1 MDKKIILGV
10 LALVVVTIS
19 ILLMAPDN
27 SVNTPDTLP
36 WKISHPTA
44 DTSRVFGIT
53 LGQSSLSDVESIY
66 KNQTE
71 LEISLFKPSDAKM
84 GVEAFYEE
92 VNFNGLKAKIVM
104 TVNVPDEEMEGMYQ
118 RGLRL
123 NSTPSGKRITLTADD
138 LARVKALPIATLT
151 YLPNVKLEE
160 AVVSKRFGVPTQKVR
175 ENKSN
180 TIHWLYQQHG
190 LDVVMAPGEKTVL
203 QYAAPKNFEL
213 LRAPL
218 LANGEIVK

>member
-10 LALVVVTIS
+10 IALIIVTIS

-27 SVNTPDTLP
+27 SVHTPDTLP
-36 WKISHPTA
+36 WKISHPTPE
-44 DTSRVFGIT
+44 TSRVFGIT
-53 LGQSSLSDVESIY
+53 LGKSSLSDVETLY
-66 KNQTE
+66 KDQTE
-71 LEISLFKPSDAKM
+71 LEISLFKPTDAKM

-104 TVNVPDEEMEGMYQ
+104 TVAVPDEELEGMYK

-138 LARVKALPIATLT
+138 LARVKAVPIASLT

-160 AVVSKRFGVPTQKVR
+160 AVVSKRFGIPAQKVV
-175 ENKSN
+175 ENKTN
-180 TIHWLYQQHG
+180 AIHWLYPQHG
-190 LDVVMAPGEKTVL
+190 VDVVMTPGEKTLL
-203 QYAAPKNFEL
+203 QYLAPKDFQL
-213 LRAPL
+213 LSAPL
-218 LANGEIVK
+218 LANGEIIK

>member
-10 LALVVVTIS
+10 VALVIVALT

-27 SVNTPDTLP
+27 SVSTPDTLP
-36 WKISHPTA
+36 WKISHPTP
-44 DTSRVFGIT
+44 DTTRVFGIT
-53 LGQSSLSDVESIY
+53 LGKSSLDDVATIF

-84 GVEAFYEE
+84 GIEAFYEE
-92 VNFNGLKAKIVM
+92 VNFNGLKAKIVL
-104 TVNVPDEEMEGMYQ
+104 TVAVPDEELQGMYQ

-138 LARVKALPIATLT
+138 LAHVKSLPISSLT

-160 AVVSKRFGVPTQKVR
+160 AVVAKRFGEPAQKIK

-180 TIHWLYQQHG
+180 AMHWLYPDLG
-190 LDVVMAPGEKTVL
+190 VEVVMAPGEKTML
-203 QYAAPKNFEL
+203 QYLAPKDFQL
-213 LRAPL
+213 LSAPL
-218 LANGEIVK
+218 LANGEAVK

>member
-10 LALVVVTIS
+10 IALVSVTIAL
-19 ILLMAPDN
+19 LLMAPDN
-27 SVNTPDTLP
+27 SVNTPETLP
-36 WKISHPTA
+36 WKITHPTPE
-44 DTSRVFGIT
+44 TSRVFGIT
-53 LGQSSLSDVESIY
+53 LGQSSLTEVENTY

-71 LEISLFKPSDAKM
+71 LEISLFKPTDAKM

-104 TVNVPDEEMEGMYQ
+104 TVAVPDAEMDGMYK

-123 NSTPSGKRITLTADD
+123 NSTPSGKRVTLTADD
-138 LARVKALPIATLT
+138 LVRVKSLPVASLT

-160 AVVSKRFGVPTQKVR
+160 AVVSKRFGIPTQKVL
-175 ENKSN
+175 ENKTN
-180 TIHWLYQQHG
+180 AVHWLYQQHG
-190 LDVVMAPGEKTVL
+190 LDVVMAPGEKTLL
-203 QYAAPKNFEL
+203 QYVAPKDFEL

-218 LANGEIVK
+218 LSNGEIIK

>member
-10 LALVVVTIS
+10 VALVIVALT

-27 SVNTPDTLP
+27 SVSTPDTLP
-36 WKISHPTA
+36 WKISHPTP
-44 DTSRVFGIT
+44 DTTRVFGIT
-53 LGQSSLSDVESIY
+53 LGKSSLDDVATIF

-84 GVEAFYEE
+84 GIEAFYEE
-92 VNFNGLKAKIVM
+92 VNFNGLKAKIVL
-104 TVNVPDEEMEGMYQ
+104 TVAVPDEELQGMYQ

-138 LARVKALPIATLT
+138 LAHVKSLPISSLT

-160 AVVSKRFGVPTQKVR
+160 AVVAKRFGEPAQKIK

-180 TIHWLYQQHG
+180 AMHWLYPDLG
-190 LDVVMAPGEKTVL
+190 VEVVMAPGEKTML
-203 QYAAPKNFEL
+203 QYLAPKDFQL
-213 LRAPL
+213 LSAPL
-218 LANGEIVK
+218 LANGETIK

>member
-10 LALVVVTIS
+10 IALVSVTITL
-19 ILLMAPDN
+19 LLMAPDN
-27 SVNTPDTLP
+27 SVNTPETLP
-36 WKISHPTA
+36 WKITHPTPE
-44 DTSRVFGIT
+44 TSRVFGIT
-53 LGQSSLSDVESIY
+53 LGQSSLTEVENTY

-71 LEISLFKPSDAKM
+71 LEISLFKPTDAKM

-104 TVNVPDEEMEGMYQ
+104 TVAVPDAEMEGMYK

-123 NSTPSGKRITLTADD
+123 NSTPSGKRVTLTADD
-138 LARVKALPIATLT
+138 LVRVKSLPVASLT

-160 AVVSKRFGVPTQKVR
+160 AVVSKRFGIPTQKVL
-175 ENKSN
+175 ENKTN
-180 TIHWLYQQHG
+180 AVHWLYQQHG
-190 LDVVMAPGEKTVL
+190 LDVVMAPGEKTLL
-203 QYAAPKNFEL
+203 QYVAPKDFEL

-218 LANGEIVK
+218 LSNGEIIK

>member
-10 LALVVVTIS
+10 VSLVIVALT

-27 SVNTPDTLP
+27 SVSTPDTLP
-36 WKISHPTA
+36 WKISHPTP
-44 DTSRVFGIT
+44 DTTRVFGIT
-53 LGQSSLSDVESIY
+53 LGKSSLDDVATIF
-66 KNQTE
+66 KHQTE

-84 GVEAFYEE
+84 GIEAFYEE
-92 VNFNGLKAKIVM
+92 VNFNGLKAKIVL
-104 TVNVPDEEMEGMYQ
+104 TVAVPDEELQGMYQ

-138 LARVKALPIATLT
+138 LAHVKALPISSLT

-160 AVVSKRFGVPTQKVR
+160 AVVAKRFGEPAQKIK

-180 TIHWLYQQHG
+180 AMHWLYPDLG
-190 LDVVMAPGEKTVL
+190 VEVVMAPGEKTML
-203 QYAAPKNFEL
+203 QYLAPKDFQL
-213 LRAPL
+213 LSAPL
-218 LANGEIVK
+218 LAHGEIVK